1 MGAAVGEEKMRD
13 GENSGGEMTVGKAL
27 PRDAEAMAAIL
38 REIGWS
44 ERRNSLPPEE
54 VSSPIRRLL
63 AHAREDP
70 EGHTVY
76 VARGP
81 RDEVFGFAAVHW
93 VPFIMLGGFEGY
105 LSDLFVSPSAGGAG
119 VGSSLVEAVMKEG
132 ERRDA
137 YRLMVTNGKSKE
149 SYLRGF
155 YSKKG
160 WTERPGVANF
170 TYYYKEPW
178 S

>member
-1 MGAAVGEEKMRD
+1 MTDAR
-13 GENSGGEMTVGKAL
+13 NSRKDVTVRKAR
-27 PRDAEAMAAIL
+27 PRDAEAMAVIL

-44 ERRNSLPPEE
+44 ERRNSLALEK
-54 VSSPIRRLL
+54 VSSPIGDLL
-63 AHAREDP
+63 AHAQNDP
-70 EGHTVY
+70 GGHTVY
-76 VARGP
+76 AACGP
-81 RDEVFGFAAVHW
+81 GEKVLGFAAVHW
-93 VPFIMLGGFEGY
+93 VPFIMLGGYEGY
-105 LSDLFVSPSAGGAG
+105 VSDLFVSPSAGGAG
-119 VGSSLVEAVMKEG
+119 VGGRLIEAVMEEG

-137 YRLMVTNGKSKE
+137 YRLMVTNGKDKQ

-160 WTERPGVANF
+160 WTERPRVANF